1 MKEIVLDQGINSI
14 FVQDDYLPIWIEAF
28 LIDRKAQ
35 NMSKGTL
42 EFYRKK
48 LGHFTDFC
56 ETQAIKQITQITP
69 TLLREL
75 LLELEHKGHNPG
87 GIHAV
92 YRTIKTFLRWWEQEV
107 EPDNWKNPIHK
118 VKPPRVNI
126 ELLEPAKI
134 DDIQKMVNS
143 CKDNLTGRRDKALL
157 MFLLDTGVRASELIS
172 ISINDLNLITGE
184 VIIKQGKGRKDRQVY
199 LGSKTRKVIRAYMKL
214 RNDSSHA
221 LWITNQGERLTY
233 WGLKMV
239 MRRRANLAHVNTPQL
254 HAFRRWFA
262 LTCLRSGMDVYSLQ
276 ELMGHADLQVLRRYL
291 KQTNRDIREAH
302 LRVSP
307 VDNI

>member
-1 MKEIVLDQGINSI
+1 
-14 FVQDDYLPIWIEAF
+14 
-28 LIDRKAQ
+28 
-35 NMSKGTL
+35 
-42 EFYRKK
+42 
-48 LGHFTDFC
+48 
-56 ETQAIKQITQITP
+56 
-69 TLLREL
+69 
-75 LLELEHKGHNPG
+75 
-87 GIHAV
+87 
-92 YRTIKTFLRWWEQEV
+92 
-107 EPDNWKNPIHK
+107 
-118 VKPPRVNI
+118 
-126 ELLEPAKI
+126 
-134 DDIQKMVNS
+134 
-143 CKDNLTGRRDKALL
+143 
-157 MFLLDTGVRASELIS
+157 
-172 ISINDLNLITGE
+172 
-184 VIIKQGKGRKDRQVY
+184 
-199 LGSKTRKVIRAYMKL
+199 MKL